1 MSRVSRYKPMI
12 LPAALAVALLALI
25 WAPAWDVRAAE
36 TGAHQAPQ
44 AQHDDAGHEALGI
57 EVAVA
62 RTPAEEAA
70 ETILFWVVDAGVVML
85 VLSFALCLMRVV
97 RGPTLIDRGI
107 ATDTITLHVVGL
119 AILLTIGLR
128 TLLYFDAV
136 LIFAILGFATTVA
149 FAQFIGRRRAV

>member
-1 MSRVSRYKPMI
+1 MRTMLI
-12 LPAALAVALLALI
+12 LAALLAVLA
-25 WAPAWDVRAAE
+25 APVPA
-36 TGAHQAPQ
+36 TGAE
-44 AQHDDAGHEALGI
+44 AGHGAVATAPHSAGGI
-57 EVAVA
+57 DVSVA
-62 RTPAEEAA
+62 RTPAEDAA
-70 ETILFWVVDAGVVML
+70 ETILFWVVDAGIVML
-85 VLSFALCLMRVV
+85 VLSFALCLMRVI

-149 FAQFIGRRRAV
+149 FAQFVGRRRAV

>member
-1 MSRVSRYKPMI
+1 MLI
-12 LPAALAVALLALI
+12 IAALLAAVASP
-25 WAPAWDVRAAE
+25 APAMGAADAHGAIATPPHSAGGIDV
-36 TGAHQAPQ
+36 T
-44 AQHDDAGHEALGI
+44 
-57 EVAVA
+57 VA
-62 RTPAEEAA
+62 RTPAENAA
-70 ETILFWVVDAGVVML
+70 ETILFRVVDAGIVML

-128 TLLYFDAV
+128 SLLYFDAV

-149 FAQFIGRRRAV
+149 FAQFVGRRRAV

>member
-1 MSRVSRYKPMI
+1 MSRLTPTI
-12 LPAALAVALLALI
+12 LALLTLVLTLACP
-25 WAPAWDVRAAE
+25 APSMAAEAPHAVTHAAEPERSVGGLDVAVGMTPAERAAE
-36 TGAHQAPQ
+36 W
-44 AQHDDAGHEALGI
+44 
-57 EVAVA
+57 
-62 RTPAEEAA
+62 
-70 ETILFWVVDAGVVML
+70 ILFRVVDAGIVML
-85 VLSFALCLMRVV
+85 VLSFALCLMRVA
-97 RGPTLIDRGI
+97 RGPTLIDRGL